1 LPSFASIP
9 LHAVLPDEDIECE
22 GDQGQFKQI
31 LTNLIM
37 NSSAAGATEVA
48 VDAAV
53 AGVDIII
60 EVRDNGGGSRES
72 EVPFIFERYYRGS
85 SRRKKKQGLG
95 LGLPLS
101 RLLARANGG
110 DLVLHA
116 TSEADAVFRLSLPK
130 PPAP

>member
-1 LPSFASIP
+1 MPRWPEWTSLSRSGITAAAS
-9 LHAVLPDEDIECE
+9 
-22 GDQGQFKQI
+22 G
-31 LTNLIM
+31 NL
-37 NSSAAGATEVA
+37 
-48 VDAAV
+48 
-53 AGVDIII
+53 
-60 EVRDNGGGSRES
+60 RSRS
-72 EVPFIFERYYRGS
+72 YRGS

-116 TSEADAVFRLSLPK
+116 TSEAGAVLRLSLPK